1 MQDGAPAHS
10 AQRTKRELSSRGVDF
25 IVWPSYSPDLN
36 PIESVWDMM
45 KSHIEEHHP
54 EFDSGNPSEE
64 VLRNAVLE
72 AWESISQEQL
82 ATLVESMPERCQA
95 VIRARGGSIPY

>member
-25 IVWPSYSPDLN
+25 IVWPSYSPYLN

-45 KSHIEEHHP
+45 KSQIEEHHP
-54 EFDSGNPSEE
+54 EFDSANPSEE

-82 ATLVESMPERCQA
+82 ATLVESMPESCYA
-95 VIRARGGSIPY
+95 VINARGGSITY

>member
-1 MQDGAPAHS
+1 
-10 AQRTKRELSSRGVDF
+10 
-25 IVWPSYSPDLN
+25 
-36 PIESVWDMM
+36 MM

-82 ATLVESMPERCQA
+82 ATLAESMPERCQV